1 MRALVVAPLY
11 HPDRGGLGRQAV
23 LLSEGLAARGVEVT
37 VATRAM
43 SGLPTYPFSP
53 RVERVELSAGRPDV
67 HNYERPSPT
76 NLLTSLRFSAQLGR
90 LCVRRRR
97 RFDLVHFHGASLP
110 LLSTLPLL
118 AGLGKRVI
126 AKVAALHQGV
136 EAGDLSGH
144 YGPLG
149 PLMAASLRRVDA
161 FVATTAEIEQAL
173 ISEGYRAERIARISN
188 FVETARFAPPTPEA
202 RSAARTSL
210 GWGERRVLVHTGRL
224 TERKALDVLLR
235 AFARALPAV
244 SAGPRPLLA
253 LVGDGPRRAELE
265 ALCARLGLGEHV
277 VFTGFQE
284 DVVRY
289 LHACDGFV
297 LASRIE
303 GLPNAL
309 LEAMACGCPIVATR
323 IGGSLEAIADEGQGL
338 LVDVDDVGGLAD
350 GVRRL
355 LDDDELRAR
364 LGAGAAERIRE
375 HFTLEATV
383 PRYVELY
390 ARLLA
395 GRAPRGV

>member
-1 MRALVVAPLY
+1 LRALVVAPLY

-202 RSAARTSL
+202 RSAARTSSRTICRISRRSASRPS
-210 GWGERRVLVHTGRL
+210 WGRWAIVAAVRRIVGASMARITRTDRVSSFASGACAERVRVGRL
-224 TERKALDVLLR
+224 AN
-235 AFARALPAV
+235 AARSTGGRIRMGQSEL
-244 SAGPRPLLA
+244 GPVGRGCNRP
-253 LVGDGPRRAELE
+253 D
-265 ALCARLGLGEHV
+265 
-277 VFTGFQE
+277 Q
-284 DVVRY
+284 
-289 LHACDGFV
+289 
-297 LASRIE
+297 
-303 GLPNAL
+303 
-309 LEAMACGCPIVATR
+309 
-323 IGGSLEAIADEGQGL
+323 
-338 LVDVDDVGGLAD
+338 
-350 GVRRL
+350 
-355 LDDDELRAR
+355 RAR
-364 LGAGAAERIRE
+364 
-375 HFTLEATV
+375 
-383 PRYVELY
+383 
-390 ARLLA
+390 
-395 GRAPRGV
+395 RG